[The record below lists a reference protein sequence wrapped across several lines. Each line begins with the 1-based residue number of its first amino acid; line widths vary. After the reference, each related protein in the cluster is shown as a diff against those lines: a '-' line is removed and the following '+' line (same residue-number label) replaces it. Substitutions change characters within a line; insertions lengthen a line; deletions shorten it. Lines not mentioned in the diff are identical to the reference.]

1 MRGWQLSFYLLPKML
16 VQPFCCVHKGQSL
29 LFTGSALLL
38 MSQQGEAKDIFT
50 PTFHPAQPGLAV
62 CVNIVQYKAFL
73 ECTREE
79 LSSKV
84 FFIWTK
90 KRPNKELTLFVEC
103 LLGKLG
109 PVIHLKHFSH
119 SIQCL
124 SASLIILT
132 MAPGF
137 LRENMSSHS
146 LLSAH
151 LFI

>member
-1 MRGWQLSFYLLPKML
+1 MRDWQLSFYLLLKML
-16 VQPFCCVHKGQSL
+16 VQPFCYVHKGQSL
-29 LFTGSALLL
+29 LFAGSALFL
-38 MSQQGEAKDIFT
+38 MSWQREAKDIFT
-50 PTFHPAQPGLAV
+50 PAFHAAQPGLAV

-90 KRPNKELTLFVEC
+90 KHPVKELTLFVGC

-109 PVIHLKHFSH
+109 SVIHLKHFNH

-124 SASLIILT
+124 SASLIVLT
-132 MAPGF
+132 MGPGF
-137 LRENMSSHS
+137 LRENMSSCS

-151 LFI
+151 IFI